1 MARTLDD
8 YLQRS
13 KRANSKEVSAART
26 VFDQAYGIACQVI
39 ELREKHNLTQV
50 ELAEKTGVPQAQIS
64 RIERG
69 VVSPTSATL
78 GKIAE
83 PLGAFYAYPNISVGF
98 RDGISSA
105 LQFAEKLLAEK
116 SVAVVPGEAFGTTE
130 HIRISY
136 ATSMKEL
143 ERGLDR
149 IDSFISG
156 R

>member
-13 KRANSKEVSAART
+13 KRANSKEVSAARA

-39 ELREKHNLTQV
+39 ELREKHDLTQV

-78 GKIAE
+78 GKIADA
-83 PLGAFYAYPNISVGF
+83 LGADLRLVERRKIAPFGLF
-98 RDGISSA
+98 T
-105 LQFAEKLLAEK
+105 LA
-116 SVAVVPGEAFGTTE
+116 
-130 HIRISY
+130 RI
-136 ATSMKEL
+136 
-143 ERGLDR
+143 ERLK
-149 IDSFISG
+149 
-156 R
+156 

>member
-13 KRANSKEVSAART
+13 ERANSKEVRAARA

-50 ELAEKTGVPQAQIS
+50 ELAEKAGVPQAQIS

-78 GKIAE
+78 AKIAE
-83 PLGAFYAYPNISVGF
+83 ALGADLRLVERAQP
-98 RDGISSA
+98 SA
-105 LQFAEKLLAEK
+105 RRRAA
-116 SVAVVPGEAFGTTE
+116 G
-130 HIRISY
+130 
-136 ATSMKEL
+136 
-143 ERGLDR
+143 
-149 IDSFISG
+149 
-156 R
+156 